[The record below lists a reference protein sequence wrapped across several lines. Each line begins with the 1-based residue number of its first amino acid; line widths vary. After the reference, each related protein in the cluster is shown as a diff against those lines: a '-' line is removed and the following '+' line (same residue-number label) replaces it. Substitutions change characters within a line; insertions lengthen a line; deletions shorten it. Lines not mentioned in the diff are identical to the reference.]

1 MSTKMRGRDWAFVAE
16 DADAYQG
23 LTPSTERDVR
33 PDVVL
38 VHRPGGESWANLA
51 CRIRFET
58 ATADTSIA
66 TARDWFREREVG
78 SFRWLVGPSAT
89 PADIASRVIASG
101 AVRDEAEPELS
112 AMVLDRE
119 PPVVS
124 GAAVRPVV
132 SYADF
137 EQTERI
143 REAVFGRPPPASV
156 DPGSAR
162 RARWAETKA
171 TPGYAAF
178 IAEQDGE
185 AVAFG
190 VMIATEVGP
199 MLLAGGVTLPAA
211 RGRGAYRALVRARWE
226 AAARAGVPVL
236 VTQAQASSRPIL
248 ERLGFRPTGIVQ
260 VLTDRS

>member
-1 MSTKMRGRDWAFVAE
+1 MRGRDWAFVAE

-23 LTPSTERDVR
+23 LAPSTERDVR
-33 PDVVL
+33 PDLVL
-38 VHRPGGESWANLA
+38 VHRPGGESWCNVA

-66 TARDWFREREVG
+66 TARDWFRERGVG

-89 PADIASRVIASG
+89 PADIASRVVASG
-101 AVRDEAEPELS
+101 AVRDQAEPELT

-162 RARWAETKA
+162 RARWAETQA

-178 IAEQDGE
+178 IAELDGE

-211 RGRGAYRALVRARWE
+211 RGRGAYRALVHARWE

-248 ERLGFRPTGIVQ
+248 ERLGFRPTGIIQ

>member
-1 MSTKMRGRDWAFVAE
+1 MQGRDWAFVAE

-23 LTPSTERDVR
+23 LAPSTERDVR
-33 PDVVL
+33 PELVL
-38 VHRPGGESWANLA
+38 VHRPGGESWSNLA

-58 ATADTSIA
+58 GTNDTSIA
-66 TARDWFREREVG
+66 TARGWFRERGVG

-89 PADIASRVIASG
+89 PGDIASRVVASG
-101 AVRDEAEPELS
+101 AVPDQDEPELT

-119 PPVVS
+119 PPAIS
-124 GAAVRPVV
+124 GVAVRPLV

-137 EQTERI
+137 EQMERI

-156 DPGSAR
+156 DPGSAP
-162 RARWAETKA
+162 ARWAETQA

-178 IAEQDGE
+178 IAELDGK
-185 AVAFG
+185 AVAYG

-211 RGRGAYRALVRARWE
+211 RGRGAYRALVHARWE
-226 AAARAGVPVL
+226 AAEMAGVPVL

-248 ERLGFRPTGIVQ
+248 ERLGFRSTGIIQ

>member
-1 MSTKMRGRDWAFVAE
+1 MEMRGRDWAFVAE

-23 LTPSTERDVR
+23 LAPSTERDVR
-33 PDVVL
+33 PELVL
-38 VHRPGGESWANLA
+38 VHRPGGDSWSNLA
-51 CRIRFET
+51 CRVRFET
-58 ATADTSIA
+58 ATTDTSIA
-66 TARDWFREREVG
+66 TARDWFSERGVA

-89 PADIASRVIASG
+89 PGDIVNRVVASG
-101 AVRDEAEPELS
+101 AVPDQDEPELN

-119 PPVVS
+119 PPAVS
-124 GAAVRPVV
+124 GVAVRPVV

-137 EQTERI
+137 EQMERI
-143 REAVFGRPPPASV
+143 REAVFGRPTPASV

-162 RARWAETKA
+162 RARWAETQA

-178 IAEQDGE
+178 IAELDGE

-190 VMIATEVGP
+190 VMIATGVGP

-248 ERLGFRPTGIVQ
+248 ERLGFRPTGIIQ